1 MRAVMSP
8 MLTYRAGRTPGVLT
22 GLIPTKTPKALLE
35 SLFRDPLSYSN
46 KPEETFST
54 SQPPGEGACGDKKFS
69 CRLKS
74 DFHQDP
80 ATECKLDSLSSPM
93 NVASSVYIPA

>member
-1 MRAVMSP
+1 MSP
-8 MLTYRAGRTPGVLT
+8 MLTYGAGRMPPGVGT

-35 SLFRDPLSYSN
+35 SLFRDPLFYSN

-69 CRLKS
+69 CGLTS
-74 DFHQDP
+74 DFYKDP
-80 ATECKLDSLSSPM
+80 ATECKLGSLSSPM
-93 NVASSVYIPA
+93 NVASSVYIPS